1 MVAPAWSPNRL
12 PRPHPIWKLCQGRF
26 GDLAWL
32 WSLSSGVRLAVQP
45 QKDCGLSASLAA
57 HVAFGTV
64 CFPVRKVLARNS
76 TAFPRASLL
85 MGLPHQHSI
94 NPCTSRRSLQ
104 KFRLFYFFVFSPLCP
119 FTPFHKTCQQ
129 WLCGMPACDG
139 SKAKTTKL
147 PACGQISLALLRG
160 CSRGSPA
167 ARGSARPPAQ
177 PWGRG
182 SPWGTQPLPA
192 LKQSA
197 CSALGT

>member
-104 KFRLFYFFVFSPLCP
+104 KFRLFYFLSFLHSVLSLLFIKPVSNGFVGCLHATGAKPRPPNSLRVGRSA
-119 FTPFHKTCQQ
+119 
-129 WLCGMPACDG
+129 WLC
-139 SKAKTTKL
+139 
-147 PACGQISLALLRG
+147 CGDAAAVLLLRG
-160 CSRGSPA
+160 AVLGPQPSPGEGA
-167 ARGSARPPAQ
+167 APGAH
-177 PWGRG
+177 
-182 SPWGTQPLPA
+182 SPCQH
-192 LKQSA
+192 
-197 CSALGT
+197 